1 MHLSSIKATPM
12 ISKEFILSRTDG
24 RYLCPICEGGS
35 SREKSLNIWSD
46 GYYAIA
52 KCHRASCGAFAKI
65 PEFGRYRDRG
75 IPEKA
80 SLKPSPELLS
90 PYAGD
95 MYPLSNYPNVLKR
108 FRELYGFDGKGV
120 YTVTYGTANP
130 PLIIPILDPNGQVR
144 GHVVKTGLFPREQ
157 KSNRIYKAKHEP
169 MISWSPSYKFSYEDD
184 DSVTLVEDQ
193 ISALKYTLAGR
204 GRAVA
209 LLGTSLNMESVA
221 EIQRVADHVTI
232 ALDADATVQ
241 AFRLARRWGSA
252 FKSCQV
258 KILERDIKND
268 SQYNQVHPTVSPGS
282 VSIIDSHSFRHNP
295 SFDSGSFIS
304 YNYRGNHNPLC

>member
-1 MHLSSIKATPM
+1 M
-12 ISKEFILSRTDG
+12 ISKEFVSSRIDG
-24 RYLCPICEGGS
+24 RYLCPVCEGGS
-35 SREKSLNIWSD
+35 SREKSLNIWRD

-52 KCHRASCGAFAKI
+52 KCHRASCGAIAKH
-65 PEFGRYRDRG
+65 PLYPGSSYQEN
-75 IPEKA
+75 A
-80 SLKPSPELLS
+80 SLKPSPSLLS
-90 PYAGD
+90 PYAGE
-95 MYPLSNYPNVLKR
+95 MLPISNYPNVLKR
-108 FRELYGFDGKGV
+108 FIELYGFSGDGI
-120 YTVTYGTANP
+120 YTVSYGTNNP
-130 PLIIPILDPNGQVR
+130 PLIIPIFAPNGQIR
-144 GHVVKTGLFPREQ
+144 GHVAKTGLFPWEQ

-268 SQYNQVHPTVSPGS
+268 PQYNQVLPTVSPGS
-282 VSIIDSHSFRHNP
+282 AMFVDSDYFRHNP
-295 SFDSGSFIS
+295 GCDSGSFIS